1 MPELPDL
8 EAYRS
13 YFNRRI
19 VGVPIAEATVLIP
32 LVVRA
37 PKEEFVAA
45 LLGNAFRPIE
55 RRGKYLLFSLDRG
68 DYALAVHSMLTGRFQ
83 YCPPGQ
89 KRRAKT
95 CFVLGLADGHELRYF
110 DDRLMGKVYLVR
122 GGDFGGVP
130 RYLEMGPEPL
140 SEELTEEAFRA
151 RLRRFRGQIKS
162 VLLNETCVAGIGNAY
177 ADEILFAAGLHPY
190 RKRTELSAEDEARLH
205 RAIRSVLSEAA
216 AIVAER
222 MERDGLPVEEY
233 RDHLKVHRR
242 GGQPCPTPSC
252 RKPLTEITAG
262 QRITNFCRHCQT

>member
-19 VGVPIAEATVLIP
+19 VGVPIEEAAVLIP

-45 LLGNAFRPIE
+45 VRGNAFGPIG
-55 RRGKYLLFSLDRG
+55 RRGKYLLFPLEQG
-68 DYALAVHSMLTGRFQ
+68 DCMLAVHNMLTGRFQ
-83 YCPPGQ
+83 YCPPEQ

-95 CFVLGLADGHELRYF
+95 CFILSLADGRELRYF

-122 GGDFGGVP
+122 GGDFSGVP
-130 RYLEMGPEPL
+130 RYLQMGPEPL
-140 SEELTEEAFRA
+140 SEELTEEGFRA

-162 VLLNETCVAGIGNAY
+162 VLLNEACVAGIGNAY
-177 ADEILFAAGLHPY
+177 ADEILFAAGVHPY
-190 RKRTELSAEDEARLH
+190 RKRTELSPEDETRLH
-205 RAIRSVLSEAA
+205 RAIHSGLSEAA

-222 MERDGLPVEEY
+222 MEKEGLPVEEY

-242 GGQPCPTPSC
+242 GGQPCPSC
-252 RKPLTEITAG
+252 GAPITEITAG
-262 QRITNFCRHCQT
+262 QRITNFCRHCQR

>member
-13 YFNRRI
+13 YFNHRI
-19 VGVPIAEATVLIP
+19 VGVPIEQATVLIP

-45 LLGNAFRPIE
+45 LRGNAFGPIG
-55 RRGKYLLFSLDRG
+55 RRGKYLLFPLEQG
-68 DYALAVHSMLTGRFQ
+68 DCTLAVHSMLTGRFQ
-83 YCPPGQ
+83 YCPPEQ

-95 CFVLGLADGHELRYF
+95 CFVLALGDGHELRYF
-110 DDRLMGKVYLVR
+110 DGRLMGKVYLVR
-122 GGDFGGVP
+122 GGDFSGVP

-140 SEELTEEAFRA
+140 AEELTEEAFRA
-151 RLRRFRGQIKS
+151 RLRRFRGQVKS
-162 VLLNETCVAGIGNAY
+162 VLLNEACVAGIGNAY

-190 RKRTELSAEDEARLH
+190 RKRTELSPEDEGRLQ

-222 MERDGLPVEEY
+222 MEREGLPVQEY

-242 GGQPCPTPSC
+242 GGQPCPHCGSPI
-252 RKPLTEITAG
+252 TEITAG
-262 QRITNFCRHCQT
+262 QRITNFCRRCQR

>member
-19 VGVPIAEATVLIP
+19 VGVPIEEATVLIP

-45 LLGNAFRPIE
+45 LRGNAFGPIG
-55 RRGKYLLFSLDRG
+55 RRGKYLLFPLERG
-68 DYALAVHSMLTGRFQ
+68 DCALAVHSMLTGRFQ
-83 YCPPGQ
+83 YCPPEQ

-95 CFVLGLADGHELRYF
+95 CFVLALADGHELRYF

-122 GGDFGGVP
+122 GGDFSGVP

-162 VLLNETCVAGIGNAY
+162 VLLNEACVAGIGNAY

-190 RKRTELSAEDEARLH
+190 RKRTELLPEDEGRLH
-205 RAIRSVLSEAA
+205 RAIRSVLGEAA
-216 AIVAER
+216 TVVAGR
-222 MERDGLPVEEY
+222 MEEEGLPVQEY

-242 GGQPCPTPSC
+242 GGQPCPNCGASI
-252 RKPLTEITAG
+252 TEITAG

>member
-8 EAYRS
+8 EGYRH

-19 VGVPIAEATVLIP
+19 VGVTIEEVAVPIP

-45 LLGNAFRPIE
+45 LRGNAFGPIE
-55 RRGKYLLFSLDRG
+55 RRGKYLLFPLERG
-68 DYALAVHSMLTGRFQ
+68 GAMLALHAMLAGRFQ
-83 YCPPGQ
+83 YCQPEQ
-89 KRRAKT
+89 NRRAKT
-95 CFVLGLADGHELRYF
+95 CFVLTLADGHELRYF

-122 GGDFGGVP
+122 GGDFSGVP
-130 RYLEMGPEPL
+130 RYLQMGPEPL
-140 SEELTEEAFRA
+140 SEELTEDAFRL

-162 VLLNETCVAGIGNAY
+162 VLLNEACVAGIGNAY
-177 ADEILFAAGLHPY
+177 SDEILFAAGIHPY
-190 RKRTELSAEDEARLH
+190 RKRTALSTEDEGRLH

-222 MERDGLPVEEY
+222 MEQEGLPVEEY

-242 GGQPCPTPSC
+242 GDQPCPKCGASI
-252 RKPLTEITAG
+252 TEITAG
-262 QRITNFCRHCQT
+262 QRVTNFCRHCQV

>member
-19 VGVPIAEATVLIP
+19 VGVPIEEATVLIP

-45 LLGNAFRPIE
+45 VRGNALRPTE
-55 RRGKYLLFSLDRG
+55 RRGKYLLFALERG
-68 DYALAVHSMLTGRFQ
+68 DVTLAVHNMLTGRFQ
-83 YCPPGQ
+83 YCPPEQ

-95 CFVLGLADGHELRYF
+95 CFILALAGGQELRYF

-122 GGDFGGVP
+122 GGDFSGVP

-151 RLRRFRGQIKS
+151 RLRRFRGQMKS

-190 RKRTELSAEDEARLH
+190 RKRTELSAEDEGQLR
-205 RAIRSVLSEAA
+205 RAIRSVLGEATA
-216 AIVAER
+216 VVAER
-222 MERDGLPVEEY
+222 MEKEGLPVEEY

-242 GGQPCPTPSC
+242 GGQPCPNCGSPI
-252 RKPLTEITAG
+252 TEITAG
-262 QRITNFCRHCQT
+262 QRTTNFCRHCQT

>member
-13 YFNRRI
+13 YFNQRI
-19 VGVPIAEATVLIP
+19 VGVPIVEATVLIP

-37 PKEEFVAA
+37 PKEDFVTA
-45 LLGNAFRPIE
+45 LRGSAFGPIG
-55 RRGKYLLFSLDRG
+55 RRGKYLIFPIEQG
-68 DYALAVHSMLTGRFQ
+68 DHTLAIHSMLTGRFQ
-83 YCPPGQ
+83 YCPPEQ

-95 CFVLGLADGHELRYF
+95 CFALALAGGHELRYF

-122 GGDFGGVP
+122 GGDFSGVP
-130 RYLEMGPEPL
+130 RYLELGPEPL
-140 SEELTEEAFRA
+140 SDELTEEAFRA

-190 RKRTELSAEDEARLH
+190 RRRTELSPEDEGRLH

-216 AIVAER
+216 AIVTER
-222 MERDGLPVEEY
+222 MEKEDLPVEEY
-233 RDHLKVHRR
+233 REHLKVHRR
-242 GGQPCPTPSC
+242 GGQPCPNC
-252 RKPLTEITAG
+252 GAAITEITAG